1 MPFTLKKK
9 DAEQLCQFVDER
21 VRAEGCDHTH
31 RFAEE
36 WAENENIDWADLL
49 DILEA
54 NGAFCDCEVVLN
66 LPFEDLELPP
76 DLAPPHG
83 DNRWLLPPGYQAT
96 GAETFKKWIVCQA
109 DLGRDTQTT
118 EGEILVPAPKAA
130 KPRKRMRKFAHFFVG
145 CSSGMPTEVGV
156 VRDCPVISAKDFAEQ
171 VAKSAF
177 AELANFGVREAAFV
191 LSKVATLA
199 HETPVGTDFPERIGI
214 ASRHW
219 ELAIHRVIFK

>member
-36 WAENENIDWADLL
+36 WAESENIDWAGLL

-54 NGAFCDCEVVLN
+54 NGSFCDCELVLN
-66 LPFEDLELPP
+66 LAFEDLELPS
-76 DLAPPHG
+76 DPPPPPS
-83 DNRWLLPPGYQAT
+83 DNRWLLPPGFQCT
-96 GAETFKKWIVCQA
+96 GSETFKKVIVSRA
-109 DLGRDTQTT
+109 GLGKHTHTN

-130 KPRKRMRKFAHFFVG
+130 KPRKRMRKFQHFFIG
-145 CSSGMPTEVGV
+145 CTSGMPTEVGV
-156 VRDCPVISAKDFAEQ
+156 VRDCPVISAKDFAEL
-171 VAKSAF
+171 VAKSGF
-177 AELANFGVREAAFV
+177 AELADFGVREAAFV

-199 HETPVGTDFPERIGI
+199 HETAVGTDFPERIGI

-219 ELAIHRVIFK
+219 ELTIHRIIFK

>member
-9 DAEQLCQFVDER
+9 DAEQLCRFVDEL

-49 DILEA
+49 DILES
-54 NGAFCDCEVVLN
+54 NGSFCDCEVVLN
-66 LPFEDLELPP
+66 LPFEDLELPADP
-76 DLAPPHG
+76 VPPSR
-83 DNRWLLPPGYQAT
+83 DNPWLLPPGYQAT
-96 GAETFKKWIVCQA
+96 GDQIFKKWIVCQA
-109 DLGRDTQTT
+109 DLGRDTHAT

-145 CSSGMPTEVGV
+145 CSSGMPSEVGV
-156 VRDCPVISAKDFAEQ
+156 VRACAEISAKDFAAR
-171 VAKSAF
+171 VAGSGF
-177 AELANFGVREAAFV
+177 AELADFGIREACFV
-191 LSKVATLA
+191 LSKVAMIEPGKA
-199 HETPVGTDFPERIGI
+199 VGTEFAERVGI

-219 ELAIHRVIFK
+219 ELAVHRVILK